1 MAVTNAERIK
11 AAHIVEYVLFLWQVE
26 DLVRAAGFDEGAMR
40 ALVEE
45 QGEDEVRWLL
55 TYAQTMQREGVREKG
70 HTGEANQA
78 LTELA
83 MLHDLLLST
92 LKDPDYAA
100 AHEAALPY
108 LKELEGKN
116 AQAGVRAMHPIE
128 LVCVT
133 LYGWLVLRMSKREV
147 SAETEAA
154 MVAVRNL
161 ANALG
166 AGHRRVYASN

>member
-26 DLVRAAGFDEGAMR
+26 DLVRAAGFDEGGLR

-55 TYAQTMQREGVREKG
+55 QYAQTMQREGVREKG

-92 LKDPDYAA
+92 LKDADYAA
-100 AHEAALPY
+100 AHEAVLPY

-166 AGHRRVYASN
+166 SGHRRVYASN

>member
-1 MAVTNAERIK
+1 MAQTHADRIK
-11 AAHIVEYVLFLWQVE
+11 AAHSVEYILYLWQVE
-26 DLVRAAGFDEGAMR
+26 DLVRAAGFDEGVLR
-40 ALVEE
+40 TLVEE
-45 QGEDEVRWLL
+45 QGDAEVAWLFD
-55 TYAQTMQREGVREKG
+55 YAAAMQREGVKEQG

-83 MLHDLLLST
+83 MLHDLLLGT
-92 LKDPDYAA
+92 LKDGPYTE
-100 AHEAALPY
+100 AHAAALPY
-108 LKELEGKN
+108 LQELEARN
-116 AQAGVRAMHPIE
+116 ARAGVRAMHPIE
-128 LVCVT
+128 LLCVT
-133 LYGWLVLRMSKREV
+133 LYGWLVLRMGKREV

>member
-1 MAVTNAERIK
+1 MK
-11 AAHIVEYVLFLWQVE
+11 
-26 DLVRAAGFDEGAMR
+26 
-40 ALVEE
+40 E
-45 QGEDEVRWLL
+45 Q
-55 TYAQTMQREGVREKG
+55 G

-83 MLHDLLLST
+83 MLHDLLLGK
-92 LKDPDYAA
+92 LKDGPYTE
-100 AHEAALPY
+100 AHAAALPY
-108 LKELEGKN
+108 LQELEARN
-116 AQAGVRAMHPIE
+116 ARAGVRAMHQIE
-128 LVCVT
+128 LLCVT
-133 LYGWLVLRMSKREV
+133 LYGWLVLRMGKREV

>member
-1 MAVTNAERIK
+1 MATTNADRIK
-11 AAHIVEYVLFLWQVE
+11 AAHIVEYVLYLWQVE
-26 DLVRAAGFDEGAMR
+26 DLVRAADFDEGTMR
-40 ALVEE
+40 SMVEE

-55 TYAQTMQREGVREKG
+55 QYAQAMQREGVREQG

-83 MLHDLLLST
+83 MLHDLLLAT
-92 LKDPDYAA
+92 LKDADYRA
-100 AHEAALPY
+100 AHEAALPF
-108 LKELEGKN
+108 LTELEGKN

-166 AGHRRVYASN
+166 SGHRRVYASN

>member
-1 MAVTNAERIK
+1 MAVTHADRIK
-11 AAHIVEYVLFLWQVE
+11 AAHIVEYVLYLWQVE
-26 DLVRAAGFDEGAMR
+26 DLVRAAGFDEGTLRSM
-40 ALVEE
+40 VED

-55 TYAQTMQREGVREKG
+55 NYAQIMQREGVREQG

-83 MLHDLLLST
+83 MLHDLLLTT
-92 LKDPDYAA
+92 LKDADYRA
-100 AHEAALPY
+100 AHEAAMPF

-166 AGHRRVYASN
+166 TGHRRVYASN